1 MKYRGMKI
9 AITGKMGSGKSYLAD
24 KISNKYGFY
33 IASFAGRVKELAK
46 ELFNMVGKDRGL
58 LINFATKMREIDSEV
73 WIRTMLKSIKGKEN
87 VIVDDLRLKNEYDI
101 LRVNGWYIVKLEIDE
116 NKRELQLRKKYGVDE
131 AKNHIAHSKSETE
144 NDVVGLDDE
153 SFDLVI
159 RNDSDYMILDSMVSS
174 CLNKRVRK
182 EVGVRGRIAQYDT
195 DYDSNEDLG
204 IENEEIWA
212 YRRRI

>member
-1 MKYRGMKI
+1 MKI

-116 NKRELQLRKKYGVDE
+116 NKRELQLREKYGVDE
-131 AKNHIAHSKSETE
+131 ANRHIAHSKSATE

-159 RNDSDYMILDSMVSS
+159 RNDSDYIILDSMVSS
-174 CLNKRVRK
+174 YLNKRSK
-182 EVGVRGRIAQYDT
+182 QEIGVRGRIGQYDT
-195 DYDSNEDLG
+195 DYDSNEDFC

>member
-116 NKRELQLRKKYGVDE
+116 NKRELQLREKYGVDE

-174 CLNKRVRK
+174 CLNKRGRK
-182 EVGVRGRIAQYDT
+182 EIGVRSRIAQYDT

>member
-87 VIVDDLRLKNEYDI
+87 VIVDDLRLKNEYD
-101 LRVNGWYIVKLEIDE
+101 K
-116 NKRELQLRKKYGVDE
+116 
-131 AKNHIAHSKSETE
+131 
-144 NDVVGLDDE
+144 
-153 SFDLVI
+153 
-159 RNDSDYMILDSMVSS
+159 
-174 CLNKRVRK
+174 
-182 EVGVRGRIAQYDT
+182 
-195 DYDSNEDLG
+195 
-204 IENEEIWA
+204 
-212 YRRRI
+212 